1 MKSTAYGILPL
12 CSSKLLTDLQKIDA
26 ICGDLDSLRPDVQ
39 QHYRDKGATISKDPD
54 QYATDF
60 TKCLKHLN
68 SIAEPSKKRKATG
81 SRLDTVVSFDVA
93 VIGGLGGRADQAFS
107 QLHHLYTASVG
118 VGNRYKDV
126 YLITPESIIFLLL
139 EGLNII
145 RTPVES
151 DLLGEAIGIIPIAK
165 SSVITAR
172 GLEWDVEDWQTEFG
186 TQISTSN
193 HIRDS
198 HVEVETSEKVLFT
211 VEIAR
216 KPEQTDETRSAKR
229 RRLESEEDDRE
240 ATVLVKGITE
250 SIGKITERLNG
261 PAPSVLISNVA
272 SKLDGLA
279 TCIQNNSEGMQKT
292 MERMFNVIQMMADI
306 IDKKVNTTRVEK
318 VESLVR
324 ENIKITSDLD
334 LSVIMNQK
342 DNKIQGQEMI
352 SALKLVAGKIR
363 DAEWKPTIMD
373 ASLSDEELNSS

>member
-1 MKSTAYGILPL
+1 M
-12 CSSKLLTDLQKIDA
+12 
-26 ICGDLDSLRPDVQ
+26 DSLRPDVQ
-39 QHYRDKGATISKDPD
+39 QHYRDKGAIIWKDSD
-54 QYATDF
+54 QYSTDF
-60 TKCLKHLN
+60 TKCLKHL
-68 SIAEPSKKRKATG
+68 SSVAEPSKKRKATC
-81 SRLDTVVSFDVA
+81 SRLNTVVSFDVA

-139 EGLNII
+139 KGLNII

-165 SSVITAR
+165 PSIITAR
-172 GLEWDVEDWQTEFG
+172 GLEWNVEDWATELG

-216 KPEQTDETRSAKR
+216 KPEQDDEIRPAKR
-229 RRLESEEDDRE
+229 RRMDSEEDYQVDGE

-261 PAPSVLISNVA
+261 PAPSVLIGDIA

-279 TCIQNNSEGMQKT
+279 TCIQNSSEDMQKT
-292 MERMFNVIQMMADI
+292 MERMFNVIQMMADVI
-306 IDKKVNTTRVEK
+306 EKKVNTTRVEK

-342 DNKIQGQEMI
+342 DNKIQGNQII

-373 ASLSDEELNSS
+373 ASLSDEEVSSS